1 MASNTNEVIIEI
13 DNLNKSFELDNSNS
27 LQVLNNISFSVKKGE
42 FICIVGGSGCGKST
56 LLRTIAGLDIEH
68 EGKLLV
74 KEQEISGPSKSRGLV
89 FQEARLFP
97 WMTVEQNVLFAL
109 DDGTKE
115 EKQKKVKEIL
125 ELVHLSDF
133 ANAYPKELSG
143 GMAQRANIARALV
156 DNPPVLLLDE
166 PFGALDAFTKIQL
179 QDELLSI
186 KEKEGTTMI
195 MVTHDIE
202 EAVYLADRVI
212 VLSERPGKIKEIVE
226 IDLPRPRSRNE
237 FYFVKKK
244 KKIFDYFF
252 EDKEVVEDYVI

>member
-1 MASNTNEVIIEI
+1 MAIKDSEKIIDI
-13 DNLNKSFELDNSNS
+13 TNLNKKFYNENANELN
-27 LQVLNNISFSVKKGE
+27 VLNDINLSVNKGE

-56 LLRTIAGLDIEH
+56 LLRTIAGLDIDF
-68 EGKLLV
+68 EGSITMEEKRVL
-74 KEQEISGPSKSRGLV
+74 GPSKSRGLV

-97 WMTVEQNVLFAL
+97 WMTVQENVEFAL
-109 DDGTKE
+109 DGISKE
-115 EKQKKVKEIL
+115 EKKKRVAEVL

-133 ANAYPKELSG
+133 AKSYPKELSG

-179 QDELLSI
+179 QDELISI
-186 KEKEGTTMI
+186 QEKEGTTMI

-202 EAVYLADRVI
+202 EAVYLANRVV
-212 VLSERPGKIKEIVE
+212 VLSNRPGQIKDIIE
-226 IDLPRPRSRNE
+226 IDIARPRRRSDQ
-237 FYFVKKK
+237 YFVLKK

-252 EDKEVVEDYVI
+252 EEKEIEQDYVI

>member
-1 MASNTNEVIIEI
+1 MAINQNEVIIDI
-13 DNLNKSFELDNSNS
+13 SNLNKSFESDNNSN
-27 LQVLNNISFSVKKGE
+27 LEVLNDISFSVKQGE

-56 LLRTIAGLDIEH
+56 LLRTIAGLDLEY
-68 EGKLLV
+68 EGILLV
-74 KEQEISGPSKSRGLV
+74 KNSEITGPSKSRGLV

-109 DDGTKE
+109 DNGTKE
-115 EKQKKVKEIL
+115 EKIAKVKEVL

-133 ANAYPKELSG
+133 AKSYPKELSG

-202 EAVYLADRVI
+202 EAVYLADKVI
-212 VLSERPGKIKEIVE
+212 VLSERPGRIKEIVE
-226 IDLPRPRSRNE
+226 VDLPRPRSRND